1 MLLKT
6 FPYCRLNSIVLR
18 ASVLLCNDRLKTH
31 IGSEYSIEKP
41 DALIIVDGRQSQHAA
56 TIQRGLCR
64 MLKTLGFV
72 CLVEFPLK
80 NNRRAD
86 TIALGPSGEVWI
98 AEIKSSIADFRAD
111 QKWPEYKEYCDYF
124 FFAVASDM
132 PVEIL
137 PDDTGLIIADR
148 YGAEIMREA
157 PEHRLVAARRKALML
172 RFARSAAQ
180 RLQGFT
186 DPGAG

>member
-1 MLLKT
+1 
-6 FPYCRLNSIVLR
+6 
-18 ASVLLCNDRLKTH
+18 
-31 IGSEYSIEKP
+31 
-41 DALIIVDGRQSQHAA
+41 
-56 TIQRGLCR
+56 

-72 CLVEFPLK
+72 CLLEFPLK

-86 TIALGPSGEVWI
+86 LIALGPSGEVWI
-98 AEIKSSIADFRAD
+98 AEIKSSVADFRAD
-111 QKWPEYKEYCDYF
+111 QKWPEYREYCDFF

-137 PDDTGLIIADR
+137 PDETGLIFADK

-157 PEHRLVAARRKALML
+157 PEHRLVGARRKALML
-172 RFARSAAQ
+172 RFARAAAH

-186 DPGAG
+186 DPDAG